1 VICGQLLLLNKTK
14 REPSLWL
21 RNIQLALYGTVV
33 AVVGLIAQQDPL
45 IGSDG
50 LFYGFTSLVWFSVFW
65 QAGGGLIVAL
75 TIKYADSILR
85 CFAQAGAII
94 LIAVVSSIFLD
105 FVITIEFSVG
115 VTLVIISV
123 FLYGG
128 KAETPLQSFQG
139 FKTCLCA
146 EWYGSMSVQEDEE
159 GDVDLEL
166 EGDVDLELEGDVN
179 LDASLHERQIDK
191 DAAGDDVFHLQD
203 AGPKPAGSNT
213 TATEAAGR
221 VAPSVNPRRVCHL
234 LLWPMAG
241 FCFGLAVWIAV
252 AVQAQ
257 RHDVQ
262 IPSWLLAAPEPP
274 ATATPQAPQWPPTS
288 SPLSSPPSPPPPLA
302 PTPSPPPPPPTP
314 TLLPPS
320 SQSSPPPPASRASSA
335 GGQSQQRVGSSP
347 SPTPP
352 LPSPQPPPGNAPPLQ
367 LCATKTLCHR
377 QDLGG
382 PPPELYTDNGDLTLE
397 SCAATCAQLEGA
409 HEELFG
415 WSPVLGGH
423 GGNGQ
428 AGQAKC
434 RCCTAG
440 PLPDDG
446 LNPHSQFDLY
456 AAHGTCAIPP
466 SPPPPPPWAPQPP
479 QTPPLP
485 PARCSQQKCTS
496 MGSNGPDCCAGDGE
510 PMSCADGY
518 APKLLGGCEYT
529 CCTPECWVCASL
541 WTTPA
546 ASSERPW
553 VLPRAE
559 LPKVRSIGVVLAY
572 CNHDLTWLTDYIEN
586 LRVVSNVATITV
598 YIYSKCGQEIHVPVQ
613 WAPNVVTRPNTGRN
627 DQTYAHHIVLRDN
640 LLEEINFFIKD
651 TMDPV
656 HPQGSW
662 WGVASLKTS
671 DDVYPEVA
679 TLGFACHSTALPTW
693 DNGGAAHSVWH
704 SVQNLGSL
712 QLDDYKNGGG
722 QFKASV
728 RPMGAWLDTM
738 VANDMSIPTYWPV
751 CYQGNFAASKE
762 RIQAVPFAVWE
773 RITASLSRAE
783 NIEEGHYMER
793 TWAGVLSPQISQVDQ
808 ELLLSHRGPIA
819 NCDPNYEGNGD
830 YGKMFE
836 SLRCGAHGIFS
847 LANCQC

>member
-1 VICGQLLLLNKTK
+1 
-14 REPSLWL
+14 
-21 RNIQLALYGTVV
+21 
-33 AVVGLIAQQDPL
+33 
-45 IGSDG
+45 
-50 LFYGFTSLVWFSVFW
+50 
-65 QAGGGLIVAL
+65 
-75 TIKYADSILR
+75 
-85 CFAQAGAII
+85 
-94 LIAVVSSIFLD
+94 
-105 FVITIEFSVG
+105 
-115 VTLVIISV
+115 
-123 FLYGG
+123 
-128 KAETPLQSFQG
+128 
-139 FKTCLCA
+139 
-146 EWYGSMSVQEDEE
+146 
-159 GDVDLEL
+159 
-166 EGDVDLELEGDVN
+166 
-179 LDASLHERQIDK
+179 
-191 DAAGDDVFHLQD
+191 
-203 AGPKPAGSNT
+203 
-213 TATEAAGR
+213 
-221 VAPSVNPRRVCHL
+221 
-234 LLWPMAG
+234 
-241 FCFGLAVWIAV
+241 
-252 AVQAQ
+252 
-257 RHDVQ
+257 
-262 IPSWLLAAPEPP
+262 
-274 ATATPQAPQWPPTS
+274 
-288 SPLSSPPSPPPPLA
+288 
-302 PTPSPPPPPPTP
+302 
-314 TLLPPS
+314 
-320 SQSSPPPPASRASSA
+320 
-335 GGQSQQRVGSSP
+335 
-347 SPTPP
+347 
-352 LPSPQPPPGNAPPLQ
+352 
-367 LCATKTLCHR
+367 
-377 QDLGG
+377 
-382 PPPELYTDNGDLTLE
+382 
-397 SCAATCAQLEGA
+397 
-409 HEELFG
+409 
-415 WSPVLGGH
+415 
-423 GGNGQ
+423 
-428 AGQAKC
+428 
-434 RCCTAG
+434 
-440 PLPDDG
+440 
-446 LNPHSQFDLY
+446 
-456 AAHGTCAIPP
+456 
-466 SPPPPPPWAPQPP
+466 
-479 QTPPLP
+479 
-485 PARCSQQKCTS
+485 
-496 MGSNGPDCCAGDGE
+496 
-510 PMSCADGY
+510 MSCADGY

-553 VLPRAE
+553 VLPRAK

-586 LRVVSNVATITV
+586 LRVVSNVATIAV